1 MIIFANNFREVIFLN
16 LDFLMVT
23 KTLTGLF
30 VLIAFGY
37 GAVKFGM
44 INASATV
51 HFSALLMKVTLPCT
65 IFISLVQK
73 EYDPAFIYDALIM
86 IASGLVL
93 YSCMLYFSK
102 FAAKIFGVKKNSI
115 GIWAFSTTYSNAGF
129 VAFPIALALLGREG
143 LALAVM
149 LNMTFNITA
158 YTLGSIEIAKDS
170 ASTSGELDMKSVIFS
185 TINFAIVLS
194 LIFYFGRIEL
204 PELAATSI
212 NYVSNITTPLSML
225 LIGMSL
231 AKSHTQDILKNMDAW
246 TCAAMRLI
254 IYPLILCGLFRIF
267 VPWSN
272 PMITAVIILVM
283 AMPVASTAVILAEN
297 YNSNADLAAEA
308 LFISNIACIITIPLM
323 CTLIPV

>member
-1 MIIFANNFREVIFLN
+1 MD
-16 LDFLMVT
+16 LDFFMVI

-37 GAVKFGM
+37 AAVKTGM
-44 INASATV
+44 VDARATV
-51 HFSALLMKVTLPCT
+51 HFSALLMKITLPCT

-73 EYDPAFIYDALIM
+73 EYNPAFIYDALTM
-86 IASGLVL
+86 IASGLVI
-93 YSCMLYFSK
+93 YTCMLYVSK
-102 FAAKIFGVKKNSI
+102 FVAKIFGVAKNSR
-115 GIWAFSTTYSNAGF
+115 GIWAFACTYSNAGF
-129 VAFPIALALLGREG
+129 VAFPITLALLGREG

-158 YTLGSIEIAKDS
+158 YSLGAIEIAKDS

-231 AKSHTQDILKNMDAW
+231 AKTHTQDILKNRDAW
-246 TCAAMRLI
+246 TCSAMRLI

-283 AMPVASTAVILAEN
+283 SMPVASTAVIVAET

-308 LFISNIACIITIPLM
+308 LFISDVACMITIPLI